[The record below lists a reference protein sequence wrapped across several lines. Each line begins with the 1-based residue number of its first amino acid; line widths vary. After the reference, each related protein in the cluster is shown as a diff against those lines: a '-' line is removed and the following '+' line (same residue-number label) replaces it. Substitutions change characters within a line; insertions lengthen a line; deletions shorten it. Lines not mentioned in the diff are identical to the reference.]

1 MPIRYNP
8 DLRPLITD
16 WLTPDEGEEMYLA
29 KVQTRLLIEGL
40 EAEVEH
46 LQGERQS
53 QARHLKFLDTPG
65 DEKDGYDCDHERRY
79 LKNRQDEEGD
89 YYDECQVCRVEK
101 AEAEVEHLRAIIRN
115 FLNAEEVLTRPVFR
129 EAPGPPFDTWIAL
142 QNRNEALDVL
152 RTEAAKGGKP

>member
-40 EAEVEH
+40 
-46 LQGERQS
+46 
-53 QARHLKFLDTPG
+53 
-65 DEKDGYDCDHERRY
+65 
-79 LKNRQDEEGD
+79 
-89 YYDECQVCRVEK
+89 
-101 AEAEVEHLRAIIRN
+101 EAEVEHLRAIIRN